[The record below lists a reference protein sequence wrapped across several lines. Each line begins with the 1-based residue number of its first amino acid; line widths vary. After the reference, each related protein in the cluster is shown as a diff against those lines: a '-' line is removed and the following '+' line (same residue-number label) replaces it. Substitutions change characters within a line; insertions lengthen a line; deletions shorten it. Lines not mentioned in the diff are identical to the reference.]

1 MRVSGVIVAGF
12 LLSAGVAT
20 AETVVPPTASIIP
33 VTGPSLGPGPS
44 ESPKPELIP
53 AMVATDTK
61 AVNATPNGGTPTG
74 HPASRTLK
82 VAHKPGTKNTVKKT
96 PATTKHVAKTAG
108 STKVKHVAATKP
120 KPPARQAMVGKPIP
134 VTKHHA
140 ASPAAK
146 GGGPAQPVLPRV

>member
-82 VAHKPGTKNTVKKT
+82 VAHKPGTKSSVKKT
-96 PATTKHVAKTAG
+96 PATTKHVAKSAG
-108 STKVKHVAATKP
+108 STKVKHVAAAKP
-120 KPPARQAMVGKPIP
+120 KTPARQAMVGKPIP

-140 ASPAAK
+140 APAAK
-146 GGGPAQPVLPRV
+146 SGGPAQPVLPRV